1 VYWSQFNEDLI
12 VAFESG
18 WVRKYDP
25 KTGEERQGEGGSAKL
40 HEEKI
45 NMINWDANK
54 VGREGEREGGRER
67 RNGKERGAVLSCTRR
82 RSI

>member
-1 VYWSQFNEDLI
+1 M
-12 VAFESG
+12 
-18 WVRKYDP
+18 RKYDP

-54 VGREGEREGGRER
+54 VGREGGREGVREGGREGGR
-67 RNGKERGAVLSCTRR
+67 EGRNGKERGAVLSCTRR

>member
-18 WVRKYDP
+18 WVRKYNP

-54 VGREGEREGGRER
+54 VGREGRRKGGSGTIHTH
-67 RNGKERGAVLSCTRR
+67 NIT
-82 RSI
+82 